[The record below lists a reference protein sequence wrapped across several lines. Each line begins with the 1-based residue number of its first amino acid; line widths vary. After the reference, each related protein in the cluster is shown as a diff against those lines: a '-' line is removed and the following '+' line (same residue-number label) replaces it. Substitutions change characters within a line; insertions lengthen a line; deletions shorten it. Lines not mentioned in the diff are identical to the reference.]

1 MSRIERALRLFLTS
15 THETVNLIA
24 ASSISVNMRR
34 ITRQLGHGMLMG
46 VLSIVAGVMLTLAV
60 AANDTSGH
68 GSTAQAAM
76 VTQQSEEA
84 PVDTDDSEEVR
95 IIVRLIERPNS
106 NERTRSNSDVKYLQ
120 LYFSS
125 EQPTTH

>member
-1 MSRIERALRLFLTS
+1 M
-15 THETVNLIA
+15 NLMA

-68 GSTAQAAM
+68 GSAAQAAI

-95 IIVRLIERPNS
+95 IIVRLVERPNS
-106 NERTRSNSDVKYLQ
+106 GERTRSNSDVKYLQ

-125 EQPTTH
+125 EQPTATKAK